1 MAIWTLLVELLQ
13 SVLYTATQAF
23 GGNLGVGIIA
33 AGLALRLALF
43 PLTYRMARESR
54 QRALLLSKLQPEI
67 ARLRK
72 RHKENPGALVT
83 AQAELFR
90 RRGVKLF
97 DGRSLLGGVVQM
109 PFALGMYT
117 VVRRALSVANPGRF
131 LWIPNIGRPDV
142 MLAVGVSLLTYAMV
156 SLGAHVGP
164 QASRAMLVI
173 PALVTLVA
181 LLKFSAGLGLY
192 WGASSAVGVAQ
203 GILLRRAR

>member
-1 MAIWTLLVELLQ
+1 MAIWTAFIELLQ
-13 SVLYTATQAF
+13 SVLFAATQVC

-33 AGLALRLALF
+33 SGLTLRLALF

-54 QRALLLSKLQPEI
+54 RRALLMSKLQPEI

-142 MLAVGVSLLTYAMV
+142 LLAIGVSLLTYAMV

-173 PALVTLVA
+173 PALVTLLA

-192 WGASSAVGVAQ
+192 WGASSAVGVVQ

>member
-1 MAIWTLLVELLQ
+1 MVLWTVFVEFLQ

-142 MLAVGVSLLTYAMV
+142 MLAIGVSLLTYAMV

-192 WGASSAVGVAQ
+192 WGASSAVGVVQ